1 MPQLPRRLF
10 FASFA
15 LAVCFLM
22 QDATAQNL
30 PEPLASFAE
39 PSISPDRTEIAF
51 VSGGDIWTAP
61 IAGGEARLLISH
73 PANEGRPLYAPD
85 GKRLAF
91 VSNRAGSNDVY
102 MLTFASGELKRLTFD
117 DGSEQLDA
125 WSRDGKWLY
134 FSSTS
139 RDIAGMNDVYRVS
152 LEGGTPMQVSN
163 DRYTSEFFSAPAP
176 DGASIAIT
184 ARGVASG
191 QWWRKGHS
199 HLDEAEIWIVKDG
212 AYQQVTNRGAK
223 ELWPMW
229 SADGRNLYFVSD
241 RSGAQ
246 NLWTKPL
253 NGAAKQVTQFKNGRV
268 LWPNISYDGK
278 LIVFERNFGIWKFD
292 TSNGQASEIKV
303 TRRGAVPGPMVEH
316 LSLNNQFQE
325 LALSPD
331 GKKVAFVARGEIFAA
346 SAKDGGDAVR
356 VTRAPARDGQITWA
370 PDSKRIA
377 YVSERS
383 GTGQLFLYDFMSN
396 AETELSSN
404 PVRDTAPRFS
414 PDGKSIAFVRNEKE
428 LHVINVGTKQDRVVA
443 SGHLDSSQN
452 TLAWAPDSK
461 WIAYTAVSAKAFSNI
476 FVVPASGGDARAV
489 SGLPNGNI
497 NSLSWSP
504 DGTYLIFNSSQ
515 RTEDFLVTRV
525 DLILRT
531 PKFREDQFRELFKE
545 DPNRIRP
552 EPPRENAAPTTQ
564 EQARPETAKK
574 DGPKPVEIVFEG
586 VRRRLSALN
595 VGVNVISQAISP
607 DGKLMLMSA
616 VAANRI
622 NLYIYSLDELSRE
635 PAVARQITSTPGFKS
650 DAQFT
655 PDSKEVY
662 YLEQGRLN
670 IVSLDGRPP
679 RPLAVTAE
687 LDVDFA
693 QEKMEVFRQAWTY
706 MRDGF
711 YDDKFHGVNWEA
723 VKAEYAPRI
732 AGAQTPD
739 EMRRLLNLMVGELN
753 ASHSGVGGGGGGGS
767 TASVGK
773 LGLRFDRAEYESSG
787 KLKVTEVIALSPAA
801 ITRQINPGDYL
812 LSVEGT
818 AITAR
823 TNLDELLANKVGRRV
838 ALKVSSFGDGTNAR
852 EVALQPISTNAE
864 KNLLYNQWVE
874 INRAYVEK
882 VSNGKLGYVHMPDMG
897 EGSLRG
903 LYLGLDTENRAKEG
917 VVIDVR
923 NNNGGFVNVYA
934 IDVLARRGYLNM
946 TPRGFPTAPARSV
959 LGQRSL
965 ELPTILVTNQHSL
978 SDAEDFT
985 EGYRTLKLGKV
996 VGEPTAGWIIYT
1008 SGRTLIDG
1016 TTIRVPFI
1024 RITTNEGVNMEL
1036 NPRPVDI
1043 PVTRPIG
1050 ETLAGRDS
1058 QLDTAVRELVK
1069 QLGTVPSAGSSGG
1082 GQSK

>member
-1 MPQLPRRLF
+1 MSHLQKSVHFTLL
-10 FASFA
+10 A
-15 LAVCFLM
+15 LAVCFFV
-22 QDATAQNL
+22 QDATAQNP

-39 PSISPDRTEIAF
+39 PSVAPDRTELAF
-51 VSGGDIWTAP
+51 ISGGDIWTAP
-61 IAGGEARLLISH
+61 LAGGEARLLISH
-73 PANEGRPLYAPD
+73 PANEGRPIYSPD

-91 VSNRAGSNDVY
+91 VSNRAGSNDIFV
-102 MLTFASGELKRLTFD
+102 LTFASGELKRLTFD
-117 DGSEQLDA
+117 DGSEQLDG

-134 FSSTS
+134 FSSNS
-139 RDIAGMNDVYRVS
+139 RDIAGMNDVSRVS
-152 LEGGTPMQVSN
+152 TEGGTPMQVSN

-176 DGASIAIT
+176 DGQSLAIT
-184 ARGVASG
+184 ARGNSSS

-199 HLDEAEIWIVKDG
+199 HLDEAEIWILKDG
-212 AYQQVTNRGAK
+212 AYQQITNRGAK
-223 ELWPMW
+223 EMWPMW
-229 SADGRNLYFVSD
+229 NADGRSLYFVSD

-246 NLWTKPL
+246 NLWLKPL
-253 NGAAKQVTQFKNGRV
+253 TGAAKQVTQFKDGRV

-278 LIVFERNFGIWKFD
+278 TIVFERNFGIWKFD
-292 TSNGQASEIKV
+292 TTSGQASEIKI
-303 TRRGAVPGPMVEH
+303 TRRGAVAGPMVEH
-316 LSLNNQFQE
+316 LTLNSQFQE

-377 YVSERS
+377 YISERS
-383 GTGQLFLYDFMSN
+383 GTGQLFLYDFTSG

-404 PVRDTAPRFS
+404 PVRDGAPRFS
-414 PDGKSIAFVRNEKE
+414 PDGKLIAFVRDEQE
-428 LHVINVGTKQDRVVA
+428 LHVLDVATKQDRVVA
-443 SGHLDSSQN
+443 SGHLDSSQS
-452 TLAWAPDSK
+452 TLAWAPDNK
-461 WIAYTAVSAKAFSNI
+461 WIAYSAVSAKAFQNV
-476 FVVPASGGDARAV
+476 FVVPASGGEARAV
-489 SGLPNGNI
+489 SGLPNGSLS
-497 NSLSWSP
+497 SLSWSP
-504 DGTYLIFNSSQ
+504 DGTYLIFNSDQ
-515 RTEDFLVTRV
+515 RTEESLVARV

-531 PKFREDQFRELFKE
+531 PKFREDQFRDLFKE
-545 DPNRIRP
+545 EPVRTRNEPQAPAQP
-552 EPPRENAAPTTQ
+552 ESAPAAPATT
-564 EQARPETAKK
+564 EPAKK
-574 DGPKPVEIVFEG
+574 DSAKPVEIVFDG
-586 VRRRLSALN
+586 IRRRLSPMN
-595 VGVNVISQAISP
+595 VGVNVIAQSISP
-607 DGKLMLMSA
+607 DGKLLLMSA
-616 VAANRI
+616 AAANRL
-622 NLYIYSLDELSRE
+622 NLYVYSLDELSRE
-635 PAVARQITSTPGFKS
+635 PAVARQLTSTPGGKS
-650 DAQFT
+650 NAQFT

-662 YLEQGRLN
+662 YLEQGRVN
-670 IVSLDGRPP
+670 VVPLDGRPP

-706 MRDGF
+706 LRDGF
-711 YDDKFHGVNWEA
+711 YDDKFHGANWDA
-723 VKAEYAPRI
+723 VRTEYAPRI

-753 ASHSGVGGGGGGGS
+753 ASHLGVGAGGGAP

-773 LGLRFDRAEYESSG
+773 LGLRFDRAEYETSG
-787 KLKVTEVIALSPAA
+787 KLKITEVLALSPAA
-801 ITRQINPGDYL
+801 NTKQINPGDYL
-812 LSVEGT
+812 LSVEGA

-823 TNLDELLANKVGRRV
+823 TNLDEILANKIGRRV
-838 ALKVSSFGDGTNAR
+838 ALKVSAATDGANAR
-852 EVALQPISTNAE
+852 EVALQPISTAAE

-874 INRAYVEK
+874 ANRAYVER

-917 VVIDVR
+917 VVVDVR

-946 TPRGFPTAPARSV
+946 TPRGLPTAPGRSV

-996 VGEPTAGWIIYT
+996 VGEPTAGWIIFT
-1008 SGRTLIDG
+1008 SSRTLLDG
-1016 TTIRVPFI
+1016 STMRMPSWK
-1024 RITTNEGVNMEL
+1024 ITTNEGVNMEL
-1036 NPRPVDI
+1036 NPRPVDV

-1050 ETLAGRDS
+1050 ETLTGKDS
-1058 QLDTAVRELVK
+1058 QLDTAVREMLK
-1069 QLGTVPSAGSSGG
+1069 QLGAK
-1082 GQSK
+1082 QAAR